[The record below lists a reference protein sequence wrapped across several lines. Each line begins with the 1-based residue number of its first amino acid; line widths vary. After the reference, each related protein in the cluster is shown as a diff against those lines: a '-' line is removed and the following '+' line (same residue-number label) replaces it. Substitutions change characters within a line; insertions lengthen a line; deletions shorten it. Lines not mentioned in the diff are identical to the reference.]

1 MEKEYKDLIDIYCS
15 FNTVEANLQDWSP
28 EDDDSDLDRKLKMN
42 DITRFETTNR
52 VSRYLGM
59 ELIRQ

>member
-28 EDDDSDLDRKLKMN
+28 EDDDSDLDRKLKRN
-42 DITRFETTNR
+42 DIIRFETTNK